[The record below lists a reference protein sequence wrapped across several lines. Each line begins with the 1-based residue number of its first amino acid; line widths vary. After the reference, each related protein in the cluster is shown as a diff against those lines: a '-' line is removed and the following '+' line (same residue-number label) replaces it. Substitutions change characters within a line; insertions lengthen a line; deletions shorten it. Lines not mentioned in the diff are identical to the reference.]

1 MPNRSPHKGRP
12 KSYGR
17 RPWQPVRG
25 ATGRRRSAAP
35 PYRHRA
41 SWPWPWVALAT
52 VLCLAAFALTAV
64 MVVHARASACRTP
77 PATLI
82 DATQVTAEEGYS
94 PAPPAGLVN
103 RAEYLASC
111 SGGTLIML
119 RAAGQGGQADSPV
132 TLRLYREPGQ
142 LENDSTARASAIRAL
157 IGRALGTAL
166 ATPGRGDGRD
176 LIGLLAA
183 ISQDRGRGGTEVW
196 LATLGLPT
204 VAPADTRILMAADP
218 VQAAESIR
226 QWLPD
231 LRRVRVHLMLNP
243 PAGDQPSLNT
253 ATDDWRRA
261 FVTALLRDAGASV
274 VTVTEVQINEQA
286 APGAPPAPP
295 VPNLPER
302 HRGRQSRRCRQSLTK
317 SSSIARRSCHCLTPL
332 PSRPPGSKS

>member
-218 VQAAESIR
+218 VQAARIDPAMAAGSAPGAR
-226 QWLPD
+226 ASDAQPARWRPTFAQHGDRRLAPR
-231 LRRVRVHLMLNP
+231 LRDGP
-243 PAGDQPSLNT
+243 PAGCGSLG
-253 ATDDWRRA
+253 RH
-261 FVTALLRDAGASV
+261 
-274 VTVTEVQINEQA
+274 
-286 APGAPPAPP
+286 
-295 VPNLPER
+295 R
-302 HRGRQSRRCRQSLTK
+302 HRGANQRAGGAGGT
-317 SSSIARRSCHCLTPL
+317 SCAA
-332 PSRPPGSKS
+332 GA